1 MDLEAASAS
10 IQVDTALSSDIAKS
24 CNKLL
29 ETQKQIMTAEEQL
42 AKLKESEALL
52 SELTIPNLMQQAG
65 IAMLKLADGS
75 SVEVKPFYAARIPS
89 SKVEEAFS
97 WLRSNGFGDLIKNNV
112 TLTFGRSE
120 DQDAK
125 SLVDELKKKG
135 HNVTQTEK
143 VEPMTLKAFVKEQI
157 QMGRNVPADIF
168 GVYVANKTKITTK
181 EKSWYKHKHELL
193 LRLKQK

>member
-1 MDLEAASAS
+1 MQTQPDITEDQEVPMDLEAVSTS
-10 IQVDTALSSDIAKS
+10 IHVDTAISSDIALS

-29 ETQKQIMTAEEQL
+29 ETQKQITMVEEQL
-42 AKLKESEALL
+42 AKLKDAESLL
-52 SELTIPNLMQQAG
+52 SEQTIPNLMQQAG

-89 SKVEEAFS
+89 QKVEEAFQ
-97 WLRSNGFGDLIKNNV
+97 WLRDNGFGDLIKNNV

-120 DQDAK
+120 DNTAK
-125 SLVDELKKKG
+125 ALVDELRKKG
-135 HNVTQTEK
+135 HNVNQTEK

-157 QMGRNVPADIF
+157 QAGRNVPADLF

-181 EKSWYKHKHELL
+181 E
-193 LRLKQK
+193 

>member
-29 ETQKQIMTAEEQL
+29 ETQKQIMTVEEQL
-42 AKLKESEALL
+42 AKLKESETLL
-52 SELTIPNLMQQAG
+52 SEQTIPNLMQQAG

-89 SKVEEAFS
+89 SKIEEAFS

-112 TLTFGRSE
+112 TLTFGRNE
-120 DQDAK
+120 DDVAK
-125 SLVDELKKKG
+125 NVVADLRKKG
-135 HNVTQTEK
+135 HNVNQTEK

-157 QMGRNVPADIF
+157 QQGKNVPSDIF

-181 EKSWYKHKHELL
+181 E
-193 LRLKQK
+193 

>member
-10 IQVDTALSSDIAKS
+10 IQVDTALSSDIAQS

-29 ETQKQIMTAEEQL
+29 ETQKQITAVEEQL
-42 AKLKESEALL
+42 KKLQEAETLL
-52 SELTIPNLMQQAG
+52 SEQTIPNLMQQAG

-89 SKVEEAFS
+89 TKVQEAFD
-97 WLRSNGFGDLIKNNV
+97 WLRTNGFGDLIKNNV
-112 TLTFGRSE
+112 TLTFGRAE

-125 SLVDELKKKG
+125 QLVDELKKKG
-135 HNVTQTEK
+135 HNVNQTEK

-157 QMGRNVPADIF
+157 QMGRNVPADLF

-181 EKSWYKHKHELL
+181 E
-193 LRLKQK
+193 